1 MTAANTGAAMPIE
14 HPAPVRVAVIE
25 AEPAIDVAEDQLERI
40 ETMAVTV
47 GSGFAAM
54 AVSIL
59 WIALAV

>member
-1 MTAANTGAAMPIE
+1 MPIE
-14 HPAPVRVAVIE
+14 HPAPVGVAVME
-25 AEPAIDVAEDQLERI
+25 AEPAIDLAEDRLERI

-54 AVSIL
+54 AISIL

>member
-1 MTAANTGAAMPIE
+1 MPIE
-14 HPAPVRVAVIE
+14 HPAPVRVAAIE
-25 AEPAIDVAEDQLERI
+25 AEPPIDVAEDQLERI

-54 AVSIL
+54 AISIL